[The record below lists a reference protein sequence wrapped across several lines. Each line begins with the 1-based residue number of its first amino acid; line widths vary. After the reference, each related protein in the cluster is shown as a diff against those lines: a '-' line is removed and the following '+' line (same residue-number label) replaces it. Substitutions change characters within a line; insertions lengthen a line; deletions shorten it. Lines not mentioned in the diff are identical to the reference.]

1 MHGRTVAAALLILG
15 AWNAAFGQMDE
26 RVAAGIAAL
35 RANDLAGA
43 QQKFEEATR
52 QNPNNVDA
60 WLLLAQTDAK
70 LKNRDA
76 ALDAARKTE
85 ALGAENP
92 DVLQALANLYSGVLA
107 DPAKAAALGARYAE
121 LKPQDTKAWRR
132 LAAYCLS
139 TGQPDRAIA
148 AGTRGLQ
155 NDNSPELHDLL
166 GQAYGERGRW
176 AEAGAEFDAAVKL
189 NPYDA
194 GSHFHLARAF
204 LIQQDWAGAI
214 RVLQNARKYF
224 DKSPQIELTLGV
236 AYYGQRDFEKA
247 IDQFLFTIRLAPDVP
262 QPYIFLGR
270 LLDHVGDR
278 LNEVTTRFAEYQA
291 KNPKDP
297 MGYVLH
303 AKALIQQ
310 LPADDAKRGQ
320 AALDLVQQA
329 LALKEDDA
337 EAHYLAGVVLERQGE
352 FSKAAAHLER
362 SIALDGNAP
371 APHYQLARAYSR
383 LGRKADSERERAL
396 HEKLSNEVNGADPL
410 GLTPRSPAAPP
421 RK

>member
-1 MHGRTVAAALLILG
+1 MRGRILAAALLILG
-15 AWNAAFGQMDE
+15 TRHTTLAQMDE

-43 QQKFEEATR
+43 QVKFEEATR
-52 QNPNNVDA
+52 QNPDNVDA

-85 ALGAENP
+85 TLGAGNP

-139 TGQPDRAIA
+139 TGQPESAID
-148 AGTRGLQ
+148 AGIKGLK
-155 NDNSPELHDLL
+155 NDDSPELHDLL

-176 AEAGAEFDAAVKL
+176 SEAGQQFDAAVKL

-194 GSHFHLARAF
+194 DLHFHLARAY
-204 LIQQDWAGAI
+204 LIQQDWPGAI
-214 RVLQNARKYF
+214 RALENARKYF

-236 AYYGQRDFEKA
+236 AYYGRRDFDKA
-247 IDQFLFTIRLAPDVP
+247 IDQFLLTIRLAPDVP

-278 LNEVTTRFAEYQA
+278 LNEVTARFAEYQA

-303 AKALIQQ
+303 AKALIAQ
-310 LPADDAKRGQ
+310 LPADDAKQAQ
-320 AALDLVQQA
+320 AALDLLQQA

-337 EAHYLAGVVLERQGE
+337 EAHYLAGVVLDRQGE
-352 FSKAAAHLER
+352 FAKAAAHLER

-371 APHYQLARAYSR
+371 APHYQLARAYAR

-396 HEKLSNEVNGADPL
+396 HEKLSNEVNGTDPL
-410 GLTPRSPAAPP
+410 GLAPHSAG
-421 RK
+421 K